1 MRVEDDGFR
10 EKAAKAVKNADAEHL
25 HVLSWQRGYG
35 NVMVGRKGGKKR
47 QVSRGPRTR
56 RRVAE

>member
-1 MRVEDDGFR
+1 MRVEDDEFR
-10 EKAAKAVKNADAEHL
+10 EKAAKAVKKADAEHL

-35 NVMVGRKGGKKR
+35 DVMVGRKEKKR